1 MSSVAVRILE
11 APSPEIG
18 ERAAVP
24 AQPIPVGSRRE
35 RGARRR
41 AEIVRVAI
49 RAFRTRGYHA
59 VSMTEIATAV
69 GVTKPAL
76 YLHFASKDALFAAV
90 IAEVGRALRERVLAA
105 GTPEGTAVE
114 EPTAVV
120 TRLYG
125 VLTGPPS
132 SLEVLELARWVTKD
146 AAAVASEALADLHA
160 ALAETLA
167 ANAVADAAHAGP
179 VADVLIAT
187 AMFESTRPRTE
198 ADSAAPTEETAQA
211 QATGTAPGPMPMD
224 SATGTEHSRSDGAA
238 TTETPAPAA
247 TSPEMLDVLAWIGR
261 VGGPARD

>member
-1 MSSVAVRILE
+1 M
-11 APSPEIG
+11 
-18 ERAAVP
+18 P

-41 AEIVRVAI
+41 TEIVRVAI

-90 IAEVGRALRERVLAA
+90 IAEVGRALREKVRAVAPEEGAPAQEPAAVL
-105 GTPEGTAVE
+105 
-114 EPTAVV
+114 

-146 AAAVASEALADLHA
+146 AAAAAST
-160 ALAETLA
+160 ALAELHAVLA
-167 ANAVADAAHAGP
+167 ETIAAHAVVDVAHAGP

-187 AMFESTRPRTE
+187 AMFESTRPRAE
-198 ADSAAPTEETAQA
+198 AAADTAEVA
-211 QATGTAPGPMPMD
+211 EAGIAGADAAATPGSPA
-224 SATGTEHSRSDGAA
+224 SATGMNATVPDAA
-238 TTETPAPAA
+238 APMEMPAPAV